1 MASYISV
8 FISMF
13 LIMFGA
19 ATQETNQTIPSDEAT
34 QVMDIGEK
42 ASQQLVSGLKSA
54 LIKAMQNGGP
64 VNAISVCKDT
74 AQKLTA
80 QISKNLGAGISVK
93 RTSLKYRNPANA
105 PDDNERSVLERYEI
119 ASDKS
124 ENIPPYILQ
133 KIATDDGWMY
143 RYYKPLKVM
152 PLCLNCHGSKDQ
164 IDPSVQKVLR
174 EQYPGDRATG
184 YESGDFRGVVSV
196 TINEQALNISN
207 SN

>member
-13 LIMFGA
+13 LIVFGT
-19 ATQETNQTIPSDEAT
+19 ATQEANQTIPSDEAT

-74 AQKLTA
+74 AQKLTT
-80 QISKNLGAGISVK
+80 QISEDLGAGISVK

-105 PDDNERSVLERYEI
+105 PDDDERSVLKRYEI
-119 ASDKS
+119 ASEQS
-124 ENIPPYILQ
+124 EQIPPYILQ
-133 KIATDDGWMY
+133 KIATDDGWIY
-143 RYYKPLKVM
+143 RYYKPMKVM

-164 IDPSVQKVLR
+164 IDPAVRNILSK
-174 EQYPGDRATG
+174 EYPEDRATG

-196 TINEQALNISN
+196 TIDEQAVKTSHSN
-207 SN
+207 

>member
-1 MASYISV
+1 MASYISIV
-8 FISMF
+8 LSML
-13 LIMFGA
+13 LIGLGT
-19 ATQETNQTIPSDEAT
+19 ATQEANQTLPSDEAT
-34 QVMDIGEK
+34 KVMDIGEK
-42 ASQQLVSGLKSA
+42 ASQHLVSGLKSA
-54 LIKAMQNGGP
+54 LIEAMQNGGP
-64 VNAISVCKDT
+64 SNAVSVCKDT

-80 QISKNLGAGISVK
+80 QISNDLGKGISVK

-119 ASDKS
+119 ASEKS
-124 ENIPPYILQ
+124 EQIPPYILQ

-164 IDPSVQKVLR
+164 IDPAVQKVLR
-174 EQYPGDRATG
+174 EQYPDDRATG

-196 TINEQALNISN
+196 TIAEQALKTSN